1 RNIKPGF
8 FINEELA
15 ECSIWA
21 RHLAPGLWCLADRE
35 GRLEDRPR
43 RIKGEIFRFD
53 AIEVEPLLQE
63 LHDHKHILRYEV
75 EGVRYIQILAFKEHQ
90 APHYSEKESIIP
102 PPLPEHSGKMSSSS
116 KEIPGVLTENVS
128 IKRGSQPPDSLIPD
142 SLIPDSYAALSS
154 AHAPE
159 GDFHKIFD
167 AGCAVNPA
175 LMTKSTAVIHQWIA
189 DGVTAQDAVPE
200 VRRLAGKA
208 RSWSFFTGA
217 VMDAKST
224 RE

>member
-1 RNIKPGF
+1 
-8 FINEELA
+8 
-15 ECSIWA
+15 
-21 RHLAPGLWCLADRE
+21 
-35 GRLEDRPR
+35 
-43 RIKGEIFRFD
+43 
-53 AIEVEPLLQE
+53 
-63 LHDHKHILRYEV
+63 
-75 EGVRYIQILAFKEHQ
+75 
-90 APHYSEKESIIP
+90 
-102 PPLPEHSGKMSSSS
+102 MSSSS

-142 SLIPDSYAALSS
+142 SLIPDSFAALSS

-224 RE
+224 RETPLPKGKPHANASQNPASIARGNKSERAKAALLESATELGYAHKSS